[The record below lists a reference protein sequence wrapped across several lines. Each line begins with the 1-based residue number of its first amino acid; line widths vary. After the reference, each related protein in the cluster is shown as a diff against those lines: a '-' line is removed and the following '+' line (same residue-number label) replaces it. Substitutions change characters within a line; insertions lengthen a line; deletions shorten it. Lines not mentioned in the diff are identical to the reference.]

1 MAAFQFKTYY
11 NPYISPMTNA
21 VWGVISVT
29 ANEMV
34 EQTQDTIISLIC
46 DVSGSM
52 QGAKFNSMIATTED
66 LIRNVP
72 DGITFNI
79 VVFDSSVNEVLP
91 ATKLQPGMDRERLV
105 DQFRHT

>member
-11 NPYISPMTNA
+11 KPRYISPMTNA

-46 DVSGSM
+46 DVP
-52 QGAKFNSMIATTED
+52 ARCRARNSIA
-66 LIRNVP
+66 
-72 DGITFNI
+72 
-79 VVFDSSVNEVLP
+79 
-91 ATKLQPGMDRERLV
+91 
-105 DQFRHT
+105 